1 MSTKYIGNI
10 TRVHERVKRMPIFA
24 FVASVSVV
32 GVLTSFLPVSTGS
45 TDVDY
50 ADYHYVPY
58 AGDVFGA

>member
-1 MSTKYIGNI
+1 
-10 TRVHERVKRMPIFA
+10 MPIFA